1 MNKEKAT
8 KNIAFKEQF
17 EKIKSDDVR
26 THLEK
31 LYGKIVDAS
40 EKLGD
45 RLYIKDLV
53 EYKNLVKEFLD
64 VSVQNSHAFQQD
76 NFLDRR
82 GRHRVLSQVKQVD
95 RALADLT
102 NEFLGQETDRISVV
116 KRLDDIRGMLV
127 DLFM

>member
-95 RALADLT
+95 LVGSVADQKFAVL
-102 NEFLGQETDRISVV
+102 L
-116 KRLDDIRGMLV
+116 
-127 DLFM
+127 